1 MSTFLLILKIIGIV
15 LLSIIGLVLF
25 LIALILFV
33 PIRYRIKAE
42 YDEKIDA
49 NVKVSYLL
57 HIFTVIFKFDGSSPD
72 LKIKIFG
79 IKLPEKKE
87 TDNKKS
93 KKKEP
98 KQKEPKQKEPEYT
111 LEGFDEEEVLP
122 QTDYS
127 EVNCDD
133 IPDIEE
139 EPKGFFGKLKEY
151 LKFVYDFICSFKEKV
166 IAVWNKI
173 KGIKDNIE
181 YYLDLITSE
190 RTKKTLSYGLR
201 IVKKIFAAFKPTKL
215 KGRFR
220 FGFDDPST
228 TGRILSVLAVTY
240 PITRDK
246 IEIIPE
252 FDEKII
258 EGNLF
263 IKGRIFIITLLIQGW
278 KLYFNKD
285 IRKLAKDLK
294 RN

>member
-42 YDEKIDA
+42 YDKKAD
-49 NVKVSYLL
+49 VDVRVSYLL

-72 LKIKIFG
+72 FRIKIFG
-79 IKLPEKKE
+79 IKLPEKKQPKE
-87 TDNKKS
+87 K
-93 KKKEP
+93 KKKET
-98 KQKEPKQKEPEYT
+98 KQKESKRKEPEYS
-111 LEGFDEEEVLP
+111 LEGFDEEEALP
-122 QTDYS
+122 ETDYS

-166 IAVWNKI
+166 IAVRNKI
-173 KGIKDNIE
+173 KEIKDNIE
-181 YYLDLITSE
+181 YYLDLFTSE
-190 RTKKTLSYGLR
+190 HTKRTLNYGFT
-201 IVKKIFAAFKPTKL
+201 IVKKIFAAFKPTVL

-220 FGFDDPST
+220 FGFEDPST
-228 TGRILSVLAVTY
+228 TGKILSILAITY
-240 PITRDK
+240 PIIRDK

-258 EGNLF
+258 QGNLF

>member
-1 MSTFLLILKIIGIV
+1 MSTFLLILIIIGIV

-87 TDNKKS
+87 TDNKKP

-166 IAVWNKI
+166 ITAWNKI

-190 RTKKTLSYGLR
+190 RTKRTLNYGLR